1 MLIII
6 IRMNYGPAARAGRGH
21 FDRHQPGP
29 AAAEKTVQVD
39 LMSELLT
46 GSAGER
52 RLFLG
57 NEAIVRGALEA
68 GVALVTT
75 YPGTPASEIG
85 DRCYEISR
93 QTDLKFEFST
103 NEKVA
108 LEVAAGAAACGWRVL
123 CAMKHVG
130 VNVAADA
137 LMTLAYVG
145 VKGGMVIVSADDPS
159 LFSSQNEQDNRYYA
173 KLAGLPMLEPATPE
187 EAKAMTLAAFALSEQ
202 LKVPVLLRTTT
213 RVNHTRGPVTLGELA
228 ARSGPGRFYKD
239 PFRQVMVPAVARQAH
254 VRLLAAQDQAR
265 ALAETSDFNKISGRG
280 AWGIV
285 TSGVAGTYA
294 ADALTELGLADKV
307 RLLKLGFTHPLP
319 ETLLGDFLATLSK
332 VLVVEEL
339 EPYLEDA
346 LKAVAQ
352 VRGLTVTI
360 RGKGPGLFSRLYEYH
375 PGLVRE
381 VVARFFDAASEA
393 PCPLVPEKILGQPL
407 PDRPPNLCSG
417 CPHRA
422 TYYAVKIALKDLG
435 VEGIFPTDIGCYTLG
450 LLPPLS
456 MADYL
461 ICMGSSISTAAGISR
476 ATGQKVVAFIG
487 DSTFFHS
494 GLPALAN
501 AVHQKHDFLLVILDN
516 GTTAMT
522 GHQPHPGVSLMPPGY
537 PGEHVPIQRVVKALG
552 VEQLWVINPFK
563 YKESLAATKEALTA
577 SGIRVL
583 ISEAP
588 CHLYTQRLSGKR
600 RTARFQVT
608 KGCGECRDCLDN
620 FGCPAMY
627 LESGEPGRLQIDPE
641 LCSGC
646 AFCVQWCENIR
657 PVGAAGKGK
666 E

>member
-1 MLIII
+1 
-6 IRMNYGPAARAGRGH
+6 
-21 FDRHQPGP
+21 
-29 AAAEKTVQVD
+29 
-39 LMSELLT
+39 MSELLS
-46 GSAGER
+46 GRAGER

-85 DRCYEISR
+85 DRCYEIAR
-93 QTDLKFEFST
+93 QTDLQFEFST

-130 VNVAADA
+130 LNVAADA

-173 KLAGLPMLEPATPE
+173 KMAGLPMLEPATPQ
-187 EAKAMTLAAFALSEQ
+187 EAKEMAFAAFALSEE

-213 RVNHTRGPVTLGELA
+213 RVNHTRGAITLGELA
-228 ARSGPGRFYKD
+228 PRLGLGRFHKD

-254 VRLLAAQDQAR
+254 VRLLMAEDQAR
-265 ALAETSDFNKISGRG
+265 GLAATSPFNEISGAG
-280 AWGIV
+280 TWGIV
-285 TSGVAGTYA
+285 TSGVSSTYV
-294 ADALTELGLADKV
+294 ADALEELGLTEKV

-319 ETLLGDFLATLSK
+319 EDLLADFLAPLEK

-339 EPYLEDA
+339 EPYLEEG
-346 LKAVAQ
+346 LRAVAQ
-352 VRGLTVTI
+352 ARGLTVTI
-360 RGKGPGLFSRLYEYH
+360 RGKGPELFSRLYEYH
-375 PGLVRE
+375 PALVRQIIASFFGVAYGAPE
-381 VVARFFDAASEA
+381 VLLPEA
-393 PCPLVPEKILGQPL
+393 VLEQPL
-407 PDRPPNLCSG
+407 PDRPPNLCPG

-435 VEGIFPTDIGCYTLG
+435 VEGVFPTDIGCYTLG

-456 MADYL
+456 MADFL

-476 ATGQKVVAFIG
+476 ATGQRVVAFIG
-487 DSTFFHS
+487 DSTFFHA

-501 AVHQKHDFLLVILDN
+501 AVHNGHDFLLVILDN

-522 GHQPHPGVSLMPPGY
+522 GSQPHPGVSMAPPGY
-537 PGEHVPIQRVVKALG
+537 PGVHIPIDRVVQSLG
-552 VEQLWVINPFK
+552 VEQLWVTNPFK
-563 YKESLAATKEALTA
+563 YKESLAATKEAIEA
-577 SGIRVL
+577 KGIRVL
-583 ISEAP
+583 ISQAP
-588 CHLYTQRLSGKR
+588 CHLYHQRLSGKKR
-600 RTARFQVT
+600 QARFQVIGT
-608 KGCGECRDCLDN
+608 CSECRDCLDN

-627 LESGEPGRLQIDPE
+627 LESGQAGHLMIDSD

-646 AFCVQWCENIR
+646 AFCVQWCDHIR
-657 PVGAAGKGK
+657 PVKAGK

>member
-1 MLIII
+1 
-6 IRMNYGPAARAGRGH
+6 
-21 FDRHQPGP
+21 
-29 AAAEKTVQVD
+29 
-39 LMSELLT
+39 
-46 GSAGER
+46 
-52 RLFLG
+52 
-57 NEAIVRGALEA
+57 
-68 GVALVTT
+68 
-75 YPGTPASEIG
+75 
-85 DRCYEISR
+85 
-93 QTDLKFEFST
+93 
-103 NEKVA
+103 
-108 LEVAAGAAACGWRVL
+108 
-123 CAMKHVG
+123 
-130 VNVAADA
+130 
-137 LMTLAYVG
+137 
-145 VKGGMVIVSADDPS
+145 
-159 LFSSQNEQDNRYYA
+159 
-173 KLAGLPMLEPATPE
+173 
-187 EAKAMTLAAFALSEQ
+187 MTLAAFALSEQ

-228 ARSGPGRFYKD
+228 ARPGPGRFYKD

-265 ALAETSDFNKISGRG
+265 VRAEASEFNEISGRG

-294 ADALTELGLADKV
+294 ADALRELGLTDKV
-307 RLLKLGFTHPLP
+307 KLLKLGFTHPLP
-319 ETLLGDFLATLSK
+319 ETLLGDFLAPLEK

-339 EPYLEDA
+339 EPYLEEA
-346 LKAVAQ
+346 LKAIAQ
-352 VRGLTVTI
+352 DRGLRVTI

-381 VVARFFDAASEA
+381 VVARFFDVASEA
-393 PCPLVPEKILGQPL
+393 PAPLAPEEILGQPL
-407 PDRPPNLCSG
+407 PDRPPNLCAG

-422 TYYAVKIALKDLG
+422 MYYAVKIALQDLG

-456 MADYL
+456 MADFL

-494 GLPALAN
+494 GLPALVN

-537 PGEHVPIQRVVKALG
+537 PGEHVPIKRVVKALG
-552 VEQLWVINPFK
+552 VEQLWVVNPFK
-563 YKESLAATKEALTA
+563 YKESLAATKEALNA

-588 CHLYTQRLSGKR
+588 CHLYAQRLSGKK

-608 KGCGECRDCLDN
+608 QGCGECRDCLDN

-627 LESGEPGRLQIDPE
+627 LESGEPGQLQIDPE

-657 PVGAAGKGK
+657 PVGAGKGR

>member
-1 MLIII
+1 
-6 IRMNYGPAARAGRGH
+6 
-21 FDRHQPGP
+21 
-29 AAAEKTVQVD
+29 
-39 LMSELLT
+39 MSELLT
-46 GSAGER
+46 GAAGER

-130 VNVAADA
+130 LNVAADT

-173 KLAGLPMLEPATPE
+173 KMAGLPMLEPATPE
-187 EAKAMTLAAFALSEQ
+187 EAKAMTRAAFALSEE
-202 LKVPVLLRTTT
+202 LKLPVLLRTTT
-213 RVNHTRGPVTLGELA
+213 RVNHTRGPVTLGELT
-228 ARSGPGRFYKD
+228 ARPGPGKFHKD

-254 VRLLAAQDQAR
+254 VRLLAAGDQAR
-265 ALAETSDFNKISGRG
+265 GLAETSTFNEITGG
-280 AWGIV
+280 GDWGIV

-294 ADALTELGLADKV
+294 ADALRELGLAGKV

-319 ETLLGDFLATLSK
+319 ETLLGDFLAPLTK

-339 EPYLEDA
+339 EPYLEEA

-352 VRGLTVTI
+352 VRGLSLTI
-360 RGKGPGLFSRLYEYH
+360 RGKGPELFSRLYEYH
-375 PGLVRE
+375 PSLVRE
-381 VVARFFDAASEA
+381 VIARFFNAAAEA
-393 PCPLVPEKILGQPL
+393 PAPLVPEQVLDQPL
-407 PDRPPNLCSG
+407 PDRPPNLCAG

-422 TYYAVKIALKDLG
+422 MYYAVKIALKDLG
-435 VEGIFPTDIGCYTLG
+435 VEGVFPTDIGCYTLG

-456 MADYL
+456 MADFL

-494 GLPALAN
+494 GLPALVN

-522 GHQPHPGVSLMPPGY
+522 GHQPHPGVSLIPPGY

-552 VEQLWVINPFK
+552 VEQLWVVNPYK
-563 YKESLAATKEALTA
+563 YKESLAVTKEALEA
-577 SGIRVL
+577 KGVRVL
-583 ISEAP
+583 LAQAP
-588 CHLYTQRLSGKR
+588 CILYEARITGKK

-627 LESGEPGRLQIDPE
+627 LESGEQGQLQIDPD

-657 PVGAAGKGK
+657 PVGAGKG
-666 E
+666 

>member
-1 MLIII
+1 
-6 IRMNYGPAARAGRGH
+6 
-21 FDRHQPGP
+21 
-29 AAAEKTVQVD
+29 
-39 LMSELLT
+39 
-46 GSAGER
+46 
-52 RLFLG
+52 
-57 NEAIVRGALEA
+57 
-68 GVALVTT
+68 
-75 YPGTPASEIG
+75 
-85 DRCYEISR
+85 
-93 QTDLKFEFST
+93 
-103 NEKVA
+103 
-108 LEVAAGAAACGWRVL
+108 
-123 CAMKHVG
+123 
-130 VNVAADA
+130 
-137 LMTLAYVG
+137 MTLAYVG

-173 KLAGLPMLEPATPE
+173 KMAGLPMLEPATPE
-187 EAKAMTLAAFALSEQ
+187 EAKVMTRAAFALSED

-228 ARSGPGRFYKD
+228 ARPGPGRFYKD
-239 PFRQVMVPAVARQAH
+239 PFHQVMVPAVARQAH
-254 VRLLAAQDQAR
+254 VRLLAAEDQAR
-265 ALAETSDFNKISGRG
+265 ALAETSDFNEISGRG

-294 ADALTELGLADKV
+294 ADALTELGLTGKV

-319 ETLLGDFLATLSK
+319 ETLLGDFMAPLEK

-339 EPYLEDA
+339 EPYLEEG
-346 LKAVAQ
+346 LKAIAQ
-352 VRGLTVTI
+352 DRGLTVTI
-360 RGKGPGLFSRLYEYH
+360 RGKGQGLFSRLYEYH
-375 PGLVRE
+375 PGLVRQ
-381 VVARFFDAASEA
+381 VAARFFGVAWEA
-393 PCPLVPEKILGQPL
+393 PGLLVPENILGQPL
-407 PDRPPNLCSG
+407 PDRPPNLCAG

-422 TYYAVKIALKDLG
+422 MYYAVKIALKDLG
-435 VEGIFPTDIGCYTLG
+435 VEGVFPTDIGCYTLG

-456 MADYL
+456 MADFL

-494 GLPALAN
+494 GLPALVN
-501 AVHQKHDFLLVILDN
+501 AVHHKHDFLLVILDN

-552 VEQLWVINPFK
+552 VEQLWVVNPFK
-563 YKESLAATKEALTA
+563 YKDSLAATKEALTA

-583 ISEAP
+583 ISQAP
-588 CHLYTQRLSGKR
+588 CHLYAQRLSGKR

-608 KGCGECRDCLDN
+608 KDCGECRDCLDN

-646 AFCVQWCENIR
+646 AFCVQWCENIK
-657 PVGAAGKGK
+657 PVKR
-666 E
+666 

>member
-1 MLIII
+1 
-6 IRMNYGPAARAGRGH
+6 
-21 FDRHQPGP
+21 
-29 AAAEKTVQVD
+29 
-39 LMSELLT
+39 MSELLT

-93 QTDLKFEFST
+93 QTDLQFEFST

-130 VNVAADA
+130 LNVAADA

-187 EAKAMTLAAFALSEQ
+187 EAKAMTLAAFALSEE

-228 ARSGPGRFYKD
+228 ARPGPGRFYKD

-265 ALAETSDFNKISGRG
+265 ALAETSAFNEISGRG

-285 TSGVAGTYA
+285 TSGVAGTYV
-294 ADALTELGLADKV
+294 ADALPELGLADKV

-319 ETLLGDFLATLSK
+319 EALLGDFLAPLTK

-339 EPYLEDA
+339 EPYLEEG

-352 VRGLTVTI
+352 ARGLTVTI
-360 RGKGPGLFSRLYEYH
+360 RGKGPDLFSRLYEYH

-381 VVARFFDAASEA
+381 VIARFFGVALEPPA
-393 PCPLVPEKILGQPL
+393 P
-407 PDRPPNLCSG
+407 
-417 CPHRA
+417 
-422 TYYAVKIALKDLG
+422 
-435 VEGIFPTDIGCYTLG
+435 
-450 LLPPLS
+450 
-456 MADYL
+456 
-461 ICMGSSISTAAGISR
+461 AG
-476 ATGQKVVAFIG
+476 
-487 DSTFFHS
+487 
-494 GLPALAN
+494 P
-501 AVHQKHDFLLVILDN
+501 
-516 GTTAMT
+516 
-522 GHQPHPGVSLMPPGY
+522 
-537 PGEHVPIQRVVKALG
+537 
-552 VEQLWVINPFK
+552 
-563 YKESLAATKEALTA
+563 
-577 SGIRVL
+577 
-583 ISEAP
+583 
-588 CHLYTQRLSGKR
+588 
-600 RTARFQVT
+600 
-608 KGCGECRDCLDN
+608 
-620 FGCPAMY
+620 
-627 LESGEPGRLQIDPE
+627 
-641 LCSGC
+641 
-646 AFCVQWCENIR
+646 
-657 PVGAAGKGK
+657 
-666 E
+666 

>member
-1 MLIII
+1 
-6 IRMNYGPAARAGRGH
+6 
-21 FDRHQPGP
+21 
-29 AAAEKTVQVD
+29 
-39 LMSELLT
+39 MSELLS
-46 GSAGER
+46 GRAGER

-68 GVALVTT
+68 GVSLVTT

-85 DRCYEISR
+85 DRCYEIAR
-93 QTDLKFEFST
+93 QTDLQFEFST

-130 VNVAADA
+130 LNVAADA

-173 KLAGLPMLEPATPE
+173 KMAGLPMLEPATPQ
-187 EAKAMTLAAFALSEQ
+187 EAKEMTLAAFALSED

-213 RVNHTRGPVTLGELA
+213 RVNHTRGAVTLGELA
-228 ARSGPGRFYKD
+228 PRPGLGRFHKD

-254 VRLLAAQDQAR
+254 VRLLMAEEQAR
-265 ALAETSDFNKISGRG
+265 GLAGTSPFNEISGSG
-280 AWGIV
+280 TWGIV
-285 TSGVAGTYA
+285 TSGVSSTYV
-294 ADALTELGLADKV
+294 ADALAELNLTDKV

-319 ETLLGDFLATLSK
+319 EDLLLDFLGPLEK

-339 EPYLEDA
+339 EPYLEEG

-352 VRGLTVTI
+352 ARGLTVTI
-360 RGKGPGLFSRLYEYH
+360 RGKGQELFSRLYEYH
-375 PGLVRE
+375 PALVRQ
-381 VVARFFDAASEA
+381 VIARFFGVGYEA
-393 PCPLVPEKILGQPL
+393 PELLIPEAALGQPL
-407 PDRPPNLCSG
+407 PDRPPNLCPG

-422 TYYAVKIALKDLG
+422 SYYAVKIALKDLG
-435 VEGIFPTDIGCYTLG
+435 VEGVFPTDIGCYTLG

-456 MADYL
+456 MADFL

-476 ATGQKVVAFIG
+476 ATGQQVVAFIG
-487 DSTFFHS
+487 DSTFFHA
-494 GLPALAN
+494 GLPALTN
-501 AVHQKHDFLLVILDN
+501 AVHNGHDFLLVILDN

-522 GHQPHPGVSLMPPGY
+522 GSQPHPGVSMVPPGY
-537 PGEHVPIQRVVKALG
+537 PGVHIPIPRVVKALG
-552 VEQLWVINPFK
+552 VEQLWVTNPFK
-563 YKESLAATKEALTA
+563 YKESLAATKEALG
-577 SGIRVL
+577 SKGVRVL
-583 ISEAP
+583 ISQAP
-588 CHLYTQRLSGKR
+588 CHLYAQRLSGKKR
-600 RTARFQVT
+600 QARFQVV
-608 KGCGECRDCLDN
+608 GECGECRDCLDN

-627 LESGEPGRLQIDPE
+627 LEGGQAGHLRIDAD

-646 AFCVQWCENIR
+646 AFCVQWCGHIR
-657 PVGAAGKGK
+657 PVGAGKGK